1 MSQQFTLVTISVP
14 TITQTLNI
22 TITQTAQPTTVF
34 QTTTTTETVTPLCF
48 QDQNVIIEDIV
59 IALIAVFTFIL
70 AVYFGYKQR
79 LNNKLKL
86 AEKEQQRIYQLASTI
101 DTTRAPIGSD
111 RTGLLSSLNPV
122 RFLNRTQTFCFKLF
136 SQIRVR
142 SGFGPKFVKL
152 V

>member
-1 MSQQFTLVTISVP
+1 MSQQFSLLTTSVP
-14 TITQTLNI
+14 TITQTLNV
-22 TITQTAQPTTVF
+22 TVTQTVQPTTVF
-34 QTTTTTETVTPLCF
+34 QTTTTTETVTPSYF

-59 IALIAVFTFIL
+59 IVIIAVFTFIL

-101 DTTRAPIGSD
+101 DTTITP
-111 RTGLLSSLNPV
+111 T
-122 RFLNRTQTFCFKLF
+122 T
-136 SQIRVR
+136 
-142 SGFGPKFVKL
+142 L

>member
-1 MSQQFTLVTISVP
+1 MSQQFSLVTILVP

-22 TITQTAQPTTVF
+22 AITQIAQPTTVF
-34 QTTTTTETVTPLCF
+34 QTTTTTETVTPLYF

-86 AEKEQQRIYQLASTI
+86 AEKNNKEYINLHQQ
-101 DTTRAPIGSD
+101 
-111 RTGLLSSLNPV
+111 
-122 RFLNRTQTFCFKLF
+122 
-136 SQIRVR
+136 
-142 SGFGPKFVKL
+142 
-152 V
+152 